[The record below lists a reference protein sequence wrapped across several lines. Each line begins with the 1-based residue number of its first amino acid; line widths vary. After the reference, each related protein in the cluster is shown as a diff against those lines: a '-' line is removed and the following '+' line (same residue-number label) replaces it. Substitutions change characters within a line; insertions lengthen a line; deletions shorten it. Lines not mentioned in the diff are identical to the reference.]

1 MHKENFAYP
10 WWLAILLVIWLAGC
24 LNRTEVPQFRGTD
37 IGGAA
42 FARDFHLADQNG
54 RMRSLGDFRGKVVL
68 LTFGYTHCP
77 DVCPTTLANLAAAVA
92 SLGEKGKQV
101 QVLFVTLDPARDKP
115 ALLAQYMPF
124 FNRDFLALYG
134 DERETSAAAAEFH
147 VYYQKQDLGSAAGY
161 ALDHSAGIFAFDP
174 AGRLRLHIA
183 YDSNVDDIV
192 HDVRLLMN

>member
-1 MHKENFAYP
+1 MRKFRFIYP
-10 WWLAILLVIWLAGC
+10 WLLVALLAAC
-24 LNRTEVPQFRGTD
+24 SDARTAAPQFRGTD

-42 FARDFHLADQNG
+42 FGRDFHLADQNG

-77 DVCPTTLANLAAAVA
+77 DICPTTLANLAAAVGR
-92 SLGEKGKQV
+92 LGEEGKRV

-115 ALLAQYMPF
+115 ALLARYMPF

-134 DERETSAAAAEFH
+134 DDSATAAAAGEFH

-161 ALDHSAGIFAFDP
+161 TLDHSAGVFAFDP
-174 AGRLRLHIA
+174 EGRLRLHIV
-183 YDSNVDDIV
+183 YDSSVDDIV
-192 HDVRLLMN
+192 HDVRLLLN